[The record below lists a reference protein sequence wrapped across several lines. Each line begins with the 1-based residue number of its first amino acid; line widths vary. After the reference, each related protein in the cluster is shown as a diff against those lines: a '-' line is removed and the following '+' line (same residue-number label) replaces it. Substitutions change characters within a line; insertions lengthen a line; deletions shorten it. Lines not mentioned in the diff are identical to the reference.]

1 MNSSPLLLT
10 TVQIAVTHYNT
21 GALLNQ
27 ALSLLDK
34 TVNYIVAM
42 NMGVMCANINTIHLL
57 NIYNTH

>member
-10 TVQIAVTHYNT
+10 TVQIAVTHDNT

-34 TVNYIVAM
+34 TVNYIVAI
-42 NMGVMCANINTIHLL
+42 NSGVMCPNINTIHLL